1 MRKLGNKEKVV
12 GFFLPVYAF
21 SFPLKAQDIQKDEAK
36 DYQFAYQL
44 YTNGLFEEANKKF
57 EAFIQQYPSH
67 ELIPSAD
74 YYFARSKTGADSVNI
89 EAYYDTYIRKYPN
102 TEYAGLLL
110 QDIGHRFIQQR
121 KYDEAISYYRKSLES
136 GISEEKAGEAFYWM
150 AEAAVEKGENERARQ
165 LYLELADTY
174 PDSEWAPEALFTRG
188 QLYLLENAYDE
199 STEAFELLRS
209 RYPSDPITRRV
220 GTALGESYY
229 QRGRYEEAITALQNA
244 IPTLDDESRSKAV
257 LLIAESYNYLDN
269 YERASTRYL
278 QYINLNKG
286 TDKERNAHYGL
297 GWLYH
302 KQQIYHWAADAFE
315 KAAVGDSELAR
326 KALYYKAVNEKLG
339 SLYAKSVET
348 FEEFGE
354 RYTSGL
360 WVDEAYYEWAIS
372 AFEGSQYG
380 ETIEV
385 LQKLIRNQEDL
396 KNPGQV
402 YTLLGEAYYANGE
415 FTRAVQAFEEAE
427 KTANI
432 DPAIKRQAQFQK
444 AWVLFRNQAYEQAQ
458 PIFEQVYNEAPGA
471 DLGEEALF
479 WSADSYYQQGQYGKA
494 SNQFAEFVRQ
504 FPSNE
509 LIGAAR
515 YSLGWAYF
523 IMGDYERAT
532 PPLEAFL
539 EDYNPPPIALFPYD
553 TDTRL
558 RTGDAYY
565 ALGNYTKAIEFYNK
579 AIGAEP
585 GGDYAMFQ
593 VGNSFYRANN
603 TYRAVDTFR
612 RLLRIY
618 PFSRLREQAQYNIAY
633 IYLNTSNYSQAV
645 TEFQTVIEKYP
656 NTSWAARAQYNIGD
670 AYYNAGEYDRAVQE
684 YKKVLD
690 EYPRSSYIIEAIN
703 GIQYAQ
709 LSSTGQDSSSQ
720 ILEDFLGDN
729 PRSSTADQLRYRQ
742 AENVFQTGDYE
753 SAIREFRQYLR
764 VTNSDRLVPD
774 TYANLA
780 ESYLQ
785 TGQTDRAIE
794 ALQTIVDEFTS
805 DDQAAPALTSLGRIY
820 FEGSE
825 YTLSH
830 DVFEQLLRD
839 KPRFRQE
846 AYIGMGNASVALNN
860 LDAAK
865 NEFDAAISIN
875 PSNDAAKIGL
885 GKVAFG
891 SGNYAEA
898 QRLFSQVASSNTTGL
913 GAEAQ
918 YNLGKLQHDQ
928 GEFANAIEEYAKV
941 KVLYEAFD
949 EWVSV
954 ALYGTAECQIRLG
967 NQGEALN
974 TLNSIIQTYPGT
986 DSAIKAQALVD
997 TLN

>member
-1 MRKLGNKEKVV
+1 MRKLGNK
-12 GFFLPVYAF
+12 GRTGCFFLLVFAF
-21 SFPLKAQDIQKDEAK
+21 SFPLKAQDLQKDESK
-36 DYQFAYQL
+36 DYQIAYQL
-44 YTNGLFEEANKKF
+44 YENGLFEEASEKF
-57 EAFIQQYPSH
+57 ERFITTYPVH

-74 YYFARSKTGADSVNI
+74 YYLVRALTGADSVNI
-89 EAYYDTYIRKYPN
+89 EAYYDRYIRKYAG
-102 TEYAGLLL
+102 TEQAGFLY
-110 QDIGHRFIQQR
+110 QDLGHRYSEQGE
-121 KYDEAISYYRKSLES
+121 YDLAIESYRKSLS
-136 GISEEKAGEAFYWM
+136 TGISEESAGQAFYWM
-150 AEAAVEKGENERARQ
+150 AEAAVEKGDNEQARD

-174 PDSEWAPEALFTRG
+174 PESEWAPEALFTRG
-188 QLYLLENAYDE
+188 QLYLLENRYDE
-199 STEAFELLRS
+199 STDAFELLRS

-229 QRGRYEEAITALQNA
+229 QQGRYEEAITALQNA
-244 IPTLDDESRSKAV
+244 IPTLDNESRSKAV

-286 TDKERNAHYGL
+286 TDKEKNAHYGL

-315 KAAVGDSELAR
+315 KAAVGDDELAR

-339 SLYAKSVET
+339 NLYARSVET

-372 AFEGSQYG
+372 AFEGAQYG
-380 ETIEV
+380 DAIEV
-385 LQKLIRNQEDL
+385 LLKLVRNQEDL

-402 YTLLGEAYYANGE
+402 YTLLGEAYFANGE
-415 FTRAVQAFEEAE
+415 FTRATQAFEEAE

-444 AWVLFRNQAYEQAQ
+444 AWVQFRNQAYEQAQ
-458 PIFEQVYNEAPGA
+458 PIFEQVYNEAP
-471 DLGEEALF
+471 DSELGKEALF
-479 WSADSYYQQGQYGKA
+479 WSADSYYQQGQYGRA
-494 SNQFAEFVRQ
+494 SNQFAQFVRR
-504 FPSNE
+504 FSDHE

-523 IMGDYERAT
+523 IMGDYERAA

-565 ALGNYTKAIEFYNK
+565 ALGNYGKAIEFYNK

-593 VGNSFYRANN
+593 VGNSYYRANN
-603 TYRAVDTFR
+603 TFQAVNTFR

-633 IYLNTSNYSQAV
+633 IYLNTSNYSQAI

-656 NTSWAARAQYNIGD
+656 RTSWAARSQYNIGD
-670 AYYNAGEYDRAVQE
+670 AYYNAGEYDRAVTE

-690 EYPRSSYIIEAIN
+690 EYPRSNYIIEAIN

-742 AENVFQTGDYE
+742 AENVFQSGDYE
-753 SAIREFRQYLR
+753 GAIREFKQYLR
-764 VTNSDRLVPD
+764 ITNSERLVPD
-774 TYANLA
+774 AYANLA
-780 ESYLQ
+780 ESY
-785 TGQTDRAIE
+785 TEIGQDELAIE
-794 ALQTIVDEFTS
+794 ALQTIVDEYPN
-805 DDQAAPALTSLGRIY
+805 DDQAAPAMTGLGRMY
-820 FEGSE
+820 FEKGDYSAS
-825 YTLSH
+825 YDIFSK
-830 DVFEQLLRD
+830 LLQD

-846 AYIGMGNASVALNN
+846 AYIGMGNASLG
-860 LDAAK
+860 LDDYPRAK
-865 NEFDAAISIN
+865 SEFDAAVALN

-885 GKVAFG
+885 GKVALNEGDFVR
-891 SGNYAEA
+891 AEA
-898 QRLFSQVASSNTTGL
+898 LFSGVASSNTTGL

-918 YNLGKLQHDQ
+918 YNLGKLRQDQ
-928 GEFANAIEEYAKV
+928 NQYTGAIEEYAKV
-941 KVLYEAFD
+941 KVLYEAFG
-949 EWVSV
+949 EWVAV
-954 ALYGTAECQIRLG
+954 ALYGTAECQIQLG

-974 TLNSIIQTYPGT
+974 TLNSIIQSYPGT
-986 DSAIKAQALVD
+986 ESAARAQALVD